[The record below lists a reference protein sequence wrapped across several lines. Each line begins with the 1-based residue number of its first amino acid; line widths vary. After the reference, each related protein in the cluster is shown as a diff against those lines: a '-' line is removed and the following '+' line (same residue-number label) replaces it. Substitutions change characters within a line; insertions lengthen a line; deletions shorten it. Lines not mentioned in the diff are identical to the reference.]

1 MNYFVISRP
10 GNFKGKFF
18 QALHLQKKK
27 ILTCPFMY
35 VCVYLFP
42 FLWEL
47 QKFIYTKYSI
57 CNFREQ
63 NKQLNN

>member
-1 MNYFVISRP
+1 MYN
-10 GNFKGKFF
+10 F

-27 ILTCPFMY
+27 KSNLPIY

-47 QKFIYTKYSI
+47 QKFIYQSTALLTLDGKT
-57 CNFREQ
+57 N
-63 NKQLNN
+63 